1 MVEIKPGLLPSMA
14 LGFEAQRAQLVTPLT
29 PATLFGAAQMG
40 ETWHV
45 LLDGKVVAFGGHF
58 PAWAGRNVVWGY
70 LSKDAGPAIRAM
82 TRYIRAE
89 LEAASVQRFEAYV
102 ARNFKSGHRWIRLL
116 GFKSEGTLR
125 KIAHGTD
132 YTMYARVK

>member
-82 TRYIRAE
+82 TACWQMRAPSSIAMPKRARCASNTIRRCTW
-89 LEAASVQRFEAYV
+89 ASWCLSR
-102 ARNFKSGHRWIRLL
+102 
-116 GFKSEGTLR
+116 
-125 KIAHGTD
+125 
-132 YTMYARVK
+132 MP